1 MSSAWKIERQKN
13 RTKKFR
19 NNETSRDNT
28 YHKRKTLYK
37 RVPSNTNKIL
47 KYNEMKS
54 TIKISLFA
62 SLFFTSILFTI
73 TEIVAQ
79 NKVNQLQVGTQP
91 DGSILVPTNQLLKPA
106 GFQVYF
112 PGRPVDLVLIP
123 KKGLLA
129 VKNKSSLD
137 LIRLSDRTILQ
148 SLQFPKSGASFKG
161 IYYSESK
168 KKIFVSD
175 AEDLLLVAEIS
186 DNNILSWQT
195 PIKMPKPE
203 IGGDPVPCGFVFD
216 GAETFVYVTL
226 SRSNSLARINI
237 ADASIIEIPV
247 GIAPYDV
254 LLKSNTKA
262 YVTNWGGRQPKD
274 GESVYNTSGSNVLV
288 DPVTGIAN
296 NGSVSVIDLNKN
308 IQIKNIEVGLHPS
321 GMVFNNDK
329 SLLYVACANS
339 DIIFVINTETD
350 EVIDEISVRM
360 TNELP
365 FGSSPNALTI
375 SPDGKQLYVAN
386 GTDNAICVIE
396 TDQPYKVA
404 GFIPTGWYPG
414 SVAVN
419 KSGSFLYVANVKG
432 IGSRNQQ
439 TDRKGFSTHD
449 VLGSISIIPVPTNT
463 ELATMT
469 ETVASN
475 NSFPALYSNKSSDG
489 KKKVAVPSL
498 PDQTSHFK
506 HVVYIIKE
514 NRTYDQVFG
523 DMPQGNGDTSL
534 VHFGYEITPNHHKL
548 AENFVLMDNFYCSG
562 ILSADGHQWTDEA
575 FVTDYIE
582 KSFGDFTRSYPYDGD
597 DALAY
602 ASSGFIWDNVL
613 KNGLTFRNYGEFV
626 DAIIEPANATFT
638 EIYNDFKNGTN
649 NISIQ
654 AEANLEQLKPYLCP
668 TFIGFPNKV
677 PDVYRASEF
686 IKELNK
692 FEKNDNFP
700 NFIIMSLPNNH
711 TSGTKP
717 GLPTPRAAVADNDLA
732 LGQIVEAISN
742 SKFWKETCIFVTED
756 DPQAGLDH
764 VDGHRTVGMVF
775 SPYTKR
781 NEVVSTYYSQINM
794 VRTMENIL
802 GIPPMNQF
810 DLLAEPM
817 FDCFTETP
825 DFSPYKLIKNNIP
838 LEEINPPLESLNGKK
853 RYWAE
858 KSMEQDLDDYD
869 RINED
874 DFNRI
879 IWHAMKGYDC
889 PYPMFSGGQ

>member
-1 MSSAWKIERQKN
+1 
-13 RTKKFR
+13 
-19 NNETSRDNT
+19 
-28 YHKRKTLYK
+28 
-37 RVPSNTNKIL
+37 
-47 KYNEMKS
+47 MKPF
-54 TIKISLFA
+54 IKINLLAALFFA
-62 SLFFTSILFTI
+62 SLLFFES
-73 TEIVAQ
+73 EIHAQ
-79 NKVNQLQVGTQP
+79 NKANQLQVGTQP

-106 GFQVYF
+106 GFQVYL

-123 KKGLLA
+123 GKGLLA
-129 VKNKSSLD
+129 VKNKNSLD
-137 LIRLSDRTILQ
+137 LIRTTDRTILQ
-148 SLQFPKSGASFKG
+148 TLQFPKSGASFKG
-161 IYYSESK
+161 IFYSEK
-168 KKIFVSD
+168 NDNIFVTD
-175 AEDLLLVAEIS
+175 AKENLLVANFDE
-186 DNNILSWQT
+186 NNILSWQT
-195 PIKMPKPE
+195 PIKLPKPE
-203 IGGDPVPCGFVFD
+203 IGGNPVPGGFVFD
-216 GAETFVYVTL
+216 ETEKTIYVTL
-226 SRSNSLARINI
+226 SRNNSLAVINI
-237 ADASIIEIPV
+237 ADNSSIEIPV

-262 YVTNWGGRQPKD
+262 YVTNWGGRQPKE
-274 GESVYNTSGSNVLV
+274 GEPVYNTSGSNVLV
-288 DPVTGIAN
+288 DPLTGIAN

-321 GMVFNNDK
+321 GMVFSSDK
-329 SLLYVACANS
+329 SLLFVACANS
-339 DIIFVINTETD
+339 DIISVINTETD

-360 TNELP
+360 KPGLP

-375 SPDGKQLYVAN
+375 SPDGKQLFVAN
-386 GTDNAICVIE
+386 GTDNAICVIDTE
-396 TDQPYKVA
+396 KPYRVA

-414 SVAVN
+414 SVVVN
-419 KSGSFLYVANVKG
+419 KSGTVLYVANVKG
-432 IGSRNQQ
+432 AGSRNQR
-439 TDRKGFSTHD
+439 TDRDGYNSRNH
-449 VLGSISIIPVPTNT
+449 LGSVSIIPVPTKT
-463 ELATMT
+463 ELVKMT
-469 ETVASN
+469 ETVSSN
-475 NSFPALYSNKSSDG
+475 NSFPALYSNQSSKG
-489 KKKVAVPSL
+489 KKKVAVPYL
-498 PDQTSHFK
+498 PDQVSHFK

-548 AENFVLMDNFYCSG
+548 AETFVLMDNYYCSG
-562 ILSADGHQWTDEA
+562 VLSADGHQWTNEA
-575 FVTDYIE
+575 FVTDYLE

-597 DALAY
+597 DAMAY

-613 KNGLTFRNYGEFV
+613 KNDLTFRNYGEFV
-626 DAIIEPANATFT
+626 DAVIQPENASFT

-649 NISIQ
+649 KISIR

-668 TFIGFPNKV
+668 TYIGFPNKV
-677 PDVYRASEF
+677 PDVYRAAEF
-686 IKELNK
+686 IKELNE

-700 NFIIMSLPNNH
+700 NFIIMLLPNDH

-732 LGQIVEAISN
+732 LGQIVEAISH

-764 VDGHRTVGMVF
+764 VDGHRTVGMVI

-781 NEVVSTYYSQINM
+781 NEVVSTFYSQINM

-810 DLLAEPM
+810 DLSAEPM
-817 FDCFTETP
+817 FDCFTESP
-825 DFSPYKLIKNNIP
+825 DFTPYKTLKNNIP
-838 LEEINPPLESLNGKK
+838 LDEINPPLESLNGKK

-869 RINED
+869 RINEY

-879 IWHAMKGYDC
+879 IWHAMKGYDR
-889 PYPMFSGGQ
+889 PYPVLPKK